1 MAPPRSRRR
10 PASTRRRGSSRR
22 RSRRLDPSLLA
33 FAVAVALLAGVAVVN
48 WLREHPTV
56 LISLLVGV
64 AVIGGTA
71 LTLYLTWQGAKRRRR
86 LALTRS
92 IEVADRLTGPQFEQ
106 WVADLLRRS
115 GFTQVEVSGGAGDLG
130 ADVTALAPDRRR
142 VVIQCKRYA
151 VDRRV
156 GSPDVQRFAGTAR
169 QLHGADI
176 AAIVTTSTFTQ
187 PAADTAARLG
197 IRLIDR
203 ELLTRWAADGLLPV
217 ALAHHVAP
225 NPVQETWGSEL

>member
-10 PASTRRRGSSRR
+10 ATSTRR
-22 RSRRLDPSLLA
+22 RSRRPDPSLLA
-33 FAVAVALLAGVAVVN
+33 VAAIAALLVGVAVVD

-56 LISLLVGV
+56 RTALLVGV
-64 AVIGGTA
+64 VLVGTTA
-71 LTLYLTWQGAKRRRR
+71 LTLYLSWQVAKRRRR

-106 WVADLLRRS
+106 WVADLLVRS
-115 GFTQVEVSGGAGDLG
+115 GFTQVTVSGGAGDLG
-130 ADVTALAPDRRR
+130 ADVTARAPDGRR

-176 AAIVTTSTFTQ
+176 PAIVTTSTFTQ
-187 PAADTAARLG
+187 PAVDAAARLG
-197 IRLIDR
+197 IRLVDR
-203 ELLTRWAADGLLPV
+203 ELLARWATDGLVPV
-217 ALAHHVAP
+217 ALAHRLAP
-225 NPVQETWGSEL
+225 DPEPEV